1 MIKLLLLAVVKYM
14 TKAEREDANK
24 PQESKDAAE
33 PKDIDSAQQQK
44 IDVAPQQLMEEDMVV
59 DDEDNTGVVQEK
71 ANVSSVTDDWSEE
84 EDIEEDISKLPRS
97 IRRRVDSPNASMYGA
112 QFTDDSMGEFISDTE
127 QDDEL
132 DRKAYAKLKPG
143 EIGDLCQPGFPK
155 LAGRAKPG
163 RNEKAADVYAKID
176 AFYSMS
182 KLKGAF
188 PNDAP

>member
-1 MIKLLLLAVVKYM
+1 
-14 TKAEREDANK
+14 
-24 PQESKDAAE
+24 
-33 PKDIDSAQQQK
+33 
-44 IDVAPQQLMEEDMVV
+44 
-59 DDEDNTGVVQEK
+59 
-71 ANVSSVTDDWSEE
+71 
-84 EDIEEDISKLPRS
+84 
-97 IRRRVDSPNASMYGA
+97 MYGL